1 MKHRAGYTLL
11 EMVIVLAV
19 MALATAMV
27 APASYRM
34 IGTWREAG
42 EVEQVRAELA
52 ALPTKA
58 RVEGRELR
66 LQPGEEEALAKLVE
80 LPEGWHVELD
90 QPLRVGANGAC
101 TGARGTLKTMRQTLS
116 FDIAPPFCKVQI
128 LAPEGS

>member
-1 MKHRAGYTLL
+1 MKRMTGYTLL

-42 EVEQVRAELA
+42 EVEQVLAELA

-58 RVEGRELR
+58 RVDGRELR
-66 LQPGEEEALAKLVE
+66 LQPGDGEALAKIVQ
-80 LPEGWHVELD
+80 LPEGWQLELD
-90 QPLRVGANGAC
+90 QPLHVGANGAC
-101 TGARGTLKTMRQTLS
+101 TGARGSLKTMRQSLS
-116 FDIAPPFCKVQI
+116 LDIAPPFCKVQI
-128 LAPEGS
+128 MAPEGS